1 MRRSTLRRLVVL
13 GLTPLL
19 GAQLHRRLHRALD
32 YRSDETVLLDT
43 ACPQVPIAERNVRL
57 ELLATRRCPKLEYIF
72 KVSIV
77 LFTLFEDN
85 NWKFLPLPK
94 KIFLTLR
101 VCTGQGTCTCNGHYY
116 TYFLHVG
123 TYIHCNVGTY
133 MQKVITTPNHHHL
146 PCVDGLG
153 KGYRRVVCVWYD
165 LTYNSDGHP

>member
-1 MRRSTLRRLVVL
+1 MTSLPIHNLQLRPLFHILPSHVKHAQAESGHLQGFFLSHVGSSTVHAGGKGELQFA
-13 GLTPLL
+13 G
-19 GAQLHRRLHRALD
+19 RAH
-32 YRSDETVLLDT
+32 
-43 ACPQVPIAERNVRL
+43 AHA
-57 ELLATRRCPKLEYIF
+57 
-72 KVSIV
+72 
-77 LFTLFEDN
+77 
-85 NWKFLPLPK
+85 
-94 KIFLTLR
+94 
-101 VCTGQGTCTCNGHYY
+101 NGHYY

>member
-1 MRRSTLRRLVVL
+1 MAPRTHLWKCFCDIFWIILNAGWYNTVAVM
-13 GLTPLL
+13 GL
-19 GAQLHRRLHRALD
+19 
-32 YRSDETVLLDT
+32 
-43 ACPQVPIAERNVRL
+43 PQNVRI